1 MPKALLTGAA
11 GGIGQAT
18 TALLLKK
25 GYEVLVTDASEEA
38 LQRAYPTPSP
48 QLRLAKLDVTNYEA
62 WKAIKEAHGDSDIL
76 IQLAGIMR
84 AGWFVEQDPRVWVQQ
99 LQVNLLGLGYGCR
112 VFGAH
117 FRARGHGHL
126 INIASLAGIAP
137 VPGIAG
143 YTGTKFGV
151 RGLSLALAEELRPYG
166 VAVTVICP
174 GPVRTPLILDELPS
188 PASVFTL
195 SAGGLLEPEDVAQAI
210 WRAIQ
215 KKPLEI
221 TLPWNKSFAARL
233 LAVWPS
239 LQTTLAGIVRKGAE
253 KRRERL
259 LREAKR

>member
-1 MPKALLTGAA
+1 MPKVLLTGGA

-18 TALLLKK
+18 VALLLKA
-25 GYEVLVTDASEEA
+25 GYQVVATDASEEA
-38 LQRAYPTPSP
+38 LRRAYPTPSEHL
-48 QLRLAKLDVTNYEA
+48 QLAKLDVTSYEA
-62 WKAIKEAHGDSDIL
+62 WEALREAHGDSEIL

-84 AGWFVEQDPRVWVQQ
+84 AGWFVEQDPKVWLQQ

-117 FRARGHGHL
+117 FQARGGGHL

-195 SAGGLLEPEDVAQAI
+195 SAGGLLEPIDVAKAVM
-210 WRAIQ
+210 RAIRR
-215 KKPLEI
+215 KPLEI
-221 TLPWNKSFAARL
+221 TLPWNKSLAARL
-233 LAVWPS
+233 LAVWPG
-239 LQTTLAGIVRKGAE
+239 LQTAVAGLVRKGAE
-253 KRRERL
+253 KRREKL
-259 LREAKR
+259 LREQAR